1 MVRLINP
8 RPEAKGKYS
17 LQLSD
22 VSDTGD
28 KLCA

>member
-17 LQLSD
+17 LQSD